1 MNAMFQ
7 RALLVEDEGNL
18 AVALGIALE
27 KLGIQ
32 VCQAST
38 LSLAREVLATDV
50 APELVLLDRQL
61 PDGEG
66 LDLCRELRERG
77 YSGTILVLTAAGQV
91 EERVE
96 GLNTGADDYLSKP
109 FSWQELEARIK
120 ALARRRP
127 MQASLQTTPHAASRA
142 GARAETAARWT
153 VDEARLRILGPKGW
167 IELTPLEFKLA
178 SKLISAAGAIL
189 SRKELLQEVWGF
201 KFLPQTRTV
210 DHFLGRLRKHFELD
224 PEDPRHFLTVRGAG
238 YRFVP

>member
-1 MNAMFQ
+1 MTSMFR

-18 AVALGIALE
+18 AVALAIALE
-27 KLGIQ
+27 KLGIEIRQ
-32 VCQAST
+32 VPT
-38 LSLAREVLATDV
+38 LALAREALDGDFT
-50 APELVLLDRQL
+50 PELVLLDRQL

-66 LDLCRELRERG
+66 LELCRELRERG
-77 YSGTILVLTAAGQV
+77 YSGSILVLTAAGQV

-96 GLNTGADDYLSKP
+96 GLNTGADDYLAKP
-109 FSWQELEARIK
+109 FSWQELEARVR
-120 ALARRRP
+120 ALARRGNPGRAVDRP
-127 MQASLQTTPHAASRA
+127 PERPESLAP
-142 GARAETAARWT
+142 RWT
-153 VDEARLRILGPKGW
+153 LDETRLRILGPKGW

-178 SKLISAAGAIL
+178 SKLISAAGAIV

-224 PEDPRHFLTVRGAG
+224 PEEPRHFLTVRGAG

>member
-1 MNAMFQ
+1 MTSIFR

-18 AVALGIALE
+18 AVALAIALE
-27 KLGIQ
+27 KLGIE
-32 VCQAST
+32 VLQAST
-38 LSLAREVLATDV
+38 LALAREALGGELE
-50 APELVLLDRQL
+50 PELVLLDRQL

-77 YSGTILVLTAAGQV
+77 YSGLILVLTAAGQV

-96 GLNTGADDYLSKP
+96 GLNTGADDYLAKP
-109 FSWQELEARIK
+109 FSWQELEARVK
-120 ALARRRP
+120 ALARRGSP
-127 MQASLQTTPHAASRA
+127 GRA
-142 GARAETAARWT
+142 MERLVEHPESPAPRWT
-153 VDEARLRILGPKGW
+153 LDEARLRIMGPGPKGW

-178 SKLISAAGAIL
+178 SKLISASGAIV
-189 SRKELLQEVWGF
+189 SRKELLQDVWGF